1 MKDKII
7 LIFCIGLFCT
17 ATGQVY
23 ELATEY
29 KAVPELR
36 NILVEPDSAN
46 LIPGC
51 YIYSHNLKNSDESG
65 KVIVS
70 WDNINNVIVSPDCKY
85 LGLISLLDKPKNP
98 TEKQEFTFN
107 AFNAI
112 GEKICSIKSSFI
124 NDDGIPQFVF
134 SESKNVLARVSP
146 FGDHIKFYNNKGKM
160 IREKFLFS
168 GMRHSYRDPKEVFS
182 NDGNYFLLNITKK
195 IDTSDKLQP
204 DLFMLSSIGEQIWTY
219 QLPLHHAETIGISDH
234 GKYSIVSGPPSL
246 PESPQPEFQTVLL
259 NSEGKLIEIY
269 PFNFKY
275 YDFDDSES
283 WLLLADEYILRL
295 IRLSDGSVYF
305 SKTLGRDRTVISDIA
320 ILSNGEIAITVG
332 VESYKDDHVIYNRP
346 EITVYSYEGNIL
358 FHRRFDGDY
367 TCYGKILVS
376 KSGSQMGITLQ
387 NRFVTFQKVK

>member
-1 MKDKII
+1 M
-7 LIFCIGLFCT
+7 
-17 ATGQVY
+17 
-23 ELATEY
+23 
-29 KAVPELR
+29 
-36 NILVEPDSAN
+36 
-46 LIPGC
+46 
-51 YIYSHNLKNSDESG
+51 
-65 KVIVS
+65 
-70 WDNINNVIVSPDCKY
+70 
-85 LGLISLLDKPKNP
+85 ISLLDEPKNP
-98 TEKQEFTFN
+98 TEKQEFIFD

-134 SESKNVLARVSP
+134 SESKNVLVKVSP
-146 FGDHIKFYNNKGKM
+146 FGEHIKFYNNKGKM

-168 GMRHSYRDPKEVFS
+168 GMRHSYRDPKEVIS
-182 NDGNYFLLNITKK
+182 NDGNYFLLNIIKK

-204 DLFMLSSIGEQIWTY
+204 DFFMLSSIGEQIWTY
-219 QLPLHHAETIGISDH
+219 QLPLHHAETIGISDR
-234 GKYSIVSGPPSL
+234 GKYSIVSGPPSF

-305 SKTLGRDRTVISDIA
+305 SKALGRYRTVISNIA

-332 VESYKDDHVIYNRP
+332 VES
-346 EITVYSYEGNIL
+346 
-358 FHRRFDGDY
+358 
-367 TCYGKILVS
+367 
-376 KSGSQMGITLQ
+376 
-387 NRFVTFQKVK
+387 